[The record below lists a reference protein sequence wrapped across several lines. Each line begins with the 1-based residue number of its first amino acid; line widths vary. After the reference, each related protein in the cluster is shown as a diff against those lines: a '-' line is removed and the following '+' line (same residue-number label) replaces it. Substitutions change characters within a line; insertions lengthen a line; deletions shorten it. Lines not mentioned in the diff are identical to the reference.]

1 MSTCA
6 NCSQQCDS
14 RNNCSQCDACSRSL
28 HFSCVGITSEDHARI
43 TRNRSK
49 CIKIYCNDC
58 SAVDIRPLLLQLSKK
73 IETLEN
79 KILNQTSLTE
89 TQLVIE
95 KVAAEAVERIT
106 RAKNI
111 IVHGVAELSG
121 NPKEQQKQD
130 ENTAKELTIVLSGEE
145 SCLPVR
151 AIRLGKTTTNKP
163 RPLKIILT
171 DASYTKTCLR
181 NQKRLINSEFENLK
195 ITDDKTPH
203 QLNNLKELRAEVAR
217 RTSEGEKDLTI
228 KYIRGA
234 ATITKK

>member
-1 MSTCA
+1 M
-6 NCSQQCDS
+6 
-14 RNNCSQCDACSRSL
+14 

-43 TRNRSK
+43 TRNKSK

-58 SAVDIRPLLLQLSKK
+58 NAVDIRSLLLQLSKK
-73 IETLEN
+73 IEILEN
-79 KILNQTSLTE
+79 KISNQTSLTE
-89 TQLVIE
+89 TSQLVIE
-95 KVAAEAVERIT
+95 KVTAEAVERIT

-121 NPKEQQKQD
+121 NPKKQQKQD

-163 RPLKIILT
+163 RPLKIILS

-181 NQKRLINSEFENLK
+181 NQKRLINTEFENLK
-195 ITDDKTPH
+195 ITDDKTPQ
-203 QLNNLKELRAEVAR
+203 QLNNLKELRAELAR
-217 RTSEGEKDLTI
+217 RTSEGEKNLTI
-228 KYIRGA
+228 KYIRGT